1 MDYIVVIE
9 NGKIVD
15 KGTPKEIIPKYDK
28 ANFEK

>member
-15 KGTPKEIIPKYDK
+15 KGTPKKIIPKYDK
-28 ANFEK
+28 VNFER